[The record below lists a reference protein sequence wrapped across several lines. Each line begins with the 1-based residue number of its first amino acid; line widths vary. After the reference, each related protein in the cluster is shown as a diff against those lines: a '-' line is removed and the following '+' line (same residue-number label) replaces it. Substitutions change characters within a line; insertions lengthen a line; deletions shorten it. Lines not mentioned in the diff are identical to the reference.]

1 MEISIFNF
9 EIKDWMIL
17 YVAFVA
23 MGLFVRVNIVSPLVA
38 SFEDTRKKTLIQI
51 GVVVVITLLWNMASR
66 NDMANDSFAVALIV
80 FTYGY
85 IAYVLSQ
92 KAERDGYIHSL
103 LLFING
109 FFLTAITFMSFPGN
123 IIFGIIT
130 VCLAVLV
137 YKKIEPEHKSVLIE
151 IIVMIVET
159 IVISIVVWINS
170 WDSVLQTTLVVLFVE
185 TAIYTINLF
194 IGYFCVLV
202 CGEDTDEYINSIR
215 GLKDY

>member
-9 EIKDWMIL
+9 EIKDWMIW

-23 MGLFVRVNIVSPLVA
+23 IGFFVRVNIVIPLVA

-66 NDMANDSFAVALIV
+66 NDIANDSYAVALIV
-80 FTYGY
+80 FMYGY

-109 FFLTAITFMSFPGN
+109 FFLTAITFMSFPEN
-123 IIFGIIT
+123 IVFGIIT
-130 VCLAVLV
+130 VYLAVLV

-151 IIVMIVET
+151 IIVMVVET
-159 IVISIVVWINS
+159 IAISIVVWINS
-170 WDSVLQTTLVVLFVE
+170 WDGVLQTTLVVLFVE
-185 TAIYTINLF
+185 TAVYTLNLS
-194 IGYFCVLV
+194 IGYFCVLA
-202 CGEDTDEYINSIR
+202 CGEDTDKYINSIR

>member
-23 MGLFVRVNIVSPLVA
+23 IGFFVRVNIVIPLVA

-66 NDMANDSFAVALIV
+66 NDIANDSFAVALIV
-80 FTYGY
+80 LMYGY

-103 LLFING
+103 LHFING
-109 FFLTAITFMSFPGN
+109 SFLTAITFMSFPEN
-123 IIFGIIT
+123 IVFEIIT

-159 IVISIVVWINS
+159 IAISIVVWINS
-170 WDSVLQTTLVVLFVE
+170 WDGVLQTTLVVLFVE
-185 TAIYTINLF
+185 TAVYTLNLF
-194 IGYFCVLV
+194 IGYFCVLA

>member
-1 MEISIFNF
+1 MEISILNF
-9 EIKDWMIL
+9 EIKDWMII
-17 YVAFVA
+17 YAVSVAI
-23 MGLFVRVNIVSPLVA
+23 GLFVRISIVSPLVA
-38 SFEDTRKKTLIQI
+38 VFEDTRKKTLIQI
-51 GVVVVITLLWNMASR
+51 GVVVFITLLWNMASR
-66 NDMANDSFAVALIV
+66 NDIANDSFAVVLIV

-85 IAYVLSQ
+85 IAYALSQ

-109 FFLTAITFMSFPGN
+109 FFVTAITFMSFPGN
-123 IIFGIIT
+123 IVFGIVT

-185 TAIYTINLF
+185 TAVYTMNLF
-194 IGYFCVLV
+194 IGYFCVLA